1 MGIAIRY
8 AVGTGVV
15 GLVSGSVFYIWSGDL
30 EFAMWLAATPA
41 GWVAIWACIAH
52 GETLKKTLYLALG
65 NKQRASQF
73 PSETLRVA
81 KVANNLKSK
90 LDQVLTDGGTLTVL
104 GGDGYSIYA
113 PDYPWRQNIEELLDR
128 GCTVVQYVV
137 DPLPQAD
144 AAFRDI
150 SREYGE
156 KFQYRQLGPPDSV
169 SDAAGS
175 RLLSSLM
182 TFHPTLAS
190 SADGS
195 KKALWIERYHPP
207 KSTKAYDCVYYSP
220 DDLEHNATLY
230 FEMEKL
236 METAWKVACHPKND
250 IGFQNTVSTNA

>member
-15 GLVSGSVFYIWSGDL
+15 YLVSVSVFHIWAGDM

-41 GWVAIWACIAH
+41 GWVVIWACIAH
-52 GETLKKTLYLALG
+52 GEMLKKAFYLALG
-65 NKQRASQF
+65 DKQRASQF
-73 PSETLRVA
+73 PSEILRVA
-81 KVANNLKSK
+81 KVANDLKSK
-90 LDQVLTDGGTLTVL
+90 LDQVLFHGGTLTVL
-104 GGDGYSIYA
+104 GGDGYSICA
-113 PDYPWRQNIEELLDR
+113 PYYPWRKNVEEILDR

-137 DPLPQAD
+137 DPLPSAD
-144 AAFRDI
+144 AVFRKI
-150 SREYGE
+150 SEERGE
-156 KFQYRQLGPPDSV
+156 KFQYRPLGSPSSV
-169 SDAAGS
+169 SNTAGS

-195 KKALWIERYHPP
+195 RKALWIERYHPP
-207 KSTKAYDCVYYSP
+207 KSTTAYDCVYYSP

-236 METAWKVACHPKND
+236 METAWQVSRHSDND
-250 IGFQNTVSTNA
+250 NGLSEFRRH

>member
-8 AVGTGVV
+8 AVGTG
-15 GLVSGSVFYIWSGDL
+15 LVWLASSSVLYVWSGDL

-41 GWVAIWACIAH
+41 GWMVIWACIAH
-52 GETLKKTLYLALG
+52 GEALKKSFYLALG
-65 NKQRASQF
+65 DKQRASQF

-90 LDQVLTDGGTLTVL
+90 LDQVLSDGGTLTVL

-113 PDYPWRQNIEELLDR
+113 PNYPWRRNIEELLDR

-137 DPLPQAD
+137 DPLPSAD
-144 AAFRDI
+144 AAFLEI
-150 SREYGE
+150 SRERGE
-156 KFQYRQLGPPDSV
+156 KFQYRRLGSPDSV

-182 TFHPTLAS
+182 TFHPTLVS
-190 SADGS
+190 SADGC

-207 KSTKAYDCVYYSP
+207 KSTMAYDCKYYSP
-220 DDLEHNATLY
+220 DDLEYNDTLY
-230 FEMEKL
+230 SEMEKL

-250 IGFQNTVSTNA
+250 MDFQSSVSTNA